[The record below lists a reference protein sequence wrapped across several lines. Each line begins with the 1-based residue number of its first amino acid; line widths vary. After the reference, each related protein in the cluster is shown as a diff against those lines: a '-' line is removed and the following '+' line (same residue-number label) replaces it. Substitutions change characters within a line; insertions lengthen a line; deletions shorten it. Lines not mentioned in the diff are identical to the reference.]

1 MMLDIDGGQHAGSGT
16 IVRYAVALSALLGQP
31 LHLFNA
37 RAKRPTPGLRPQHV
51 ASVLACA
58 ELCGA
63 KTDGVKVGSR
73 EFTIAPGAQIK
84 GGDFAWDIGTA
95 GSTTMLALSV
105 LPLGCFAE
113 CPVTARITGGVF
125 QDFVPSPHHMQHV
138 LLPLLQRM
146 GVAME
151 LKVIRAGYVPGG
163 AGTIEL
169 HVRPVKRSLD
179 ALTLTEPGLV
189 GEVSGVS
196 FSSHLAQRRVSERM
210 ARICEQYL
218 VEAGLSITI
227 QRVDDTTALNA
238 GASLAVWAETSTD
251 CLLGADRAGA
261 LRRSSE
267 AIGRFV
273 AEALLADLA
282 TGATVDRHLA
292 DQLVLFAALA
302 DGTSHYRVPFQTA
315 HLASNLWIASLFGAQ
330 VRSQGSQVTIQGLGL
345 CR

>member
-1 MMLDIDGGQHAGSGT
+1 MLDIDGGQHAGSGT
-16 IVRYAVALSALLGQP
+16 LVRYAVALAALLSQP

-51 ASVLACA
+51 ASVMACA

-63 KTDGVKVGSR
+63 KIEGVTVGSR
-73 EFTIAPGAQIK
+73 EFTFAPGVRIK

-95 GSTTMLALSV
+95 GSTTMLVLSM
-105 LPLGCFAE
+105 LPLACFADR
-113 CPVTARITGGVF
+113 PVTARITGGVF
-125 QDFVPSPHHMQHV
+125 QDFAPSPHHMEHV

-146 GVAME
+146 GVAIE
-151 LKVIRAGYVPGG
+151 LQVIRAGYVPRG

-169 HVRPVKRSLD
+169 HVRPVKLSLH
-179 ALTLTEPGLV
+179 ALTLTDQGFAS
-189 GEVSGVS
+189 EVSGIA
-196 FSSHLAQRRVSERM
+196 FASHLAERRVSERM
-210 ARICEQYL
+210 ARVCEQRL
-218 VEAGLSITI
+218 VHAGLSATI
-227 QRVDDTTALNA
+227 QRVDDTTALHA
-238 GASLAVWAETSTD
+238 GASLAVWAETSTR

-261 LRRSSE
+261 VRRSSE

-282 TGATVDRHLA
+282 TGATVDRHVA

-302 DGTSHYRVPFQTA
+302 EGTSQYRVPSPTA
-315 HLASNLWIASLFGAQ
+315 HLQSNLWLISQFGVQGRCRAPQ
-330 VRSQGSQVTIQGLGL
+330 VVIEGLGV